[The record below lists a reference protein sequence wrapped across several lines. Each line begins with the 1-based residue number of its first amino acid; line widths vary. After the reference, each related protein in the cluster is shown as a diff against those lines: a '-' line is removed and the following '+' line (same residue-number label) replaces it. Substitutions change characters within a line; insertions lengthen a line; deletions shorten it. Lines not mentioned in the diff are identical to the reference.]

1 MREQIPIKRKEVSKV
16 AKTKYANAYTEVY
29 EILSC
34 LNNEE
39 YLKIPE
45 ELIEVF
51 EENRNLE
58 YEYEINDEQDLS
70 KQPMLKESKA
80 ILLNLFRDYLATPEQ
95 NQKIKQWL
103 QADRVYL
110 ENQKQKQ
117 YNNNVF
123 ENNKKYEKINNEE
136 SKTILP
142 VVIKKQS
149 IFYRIIN
156 KLKSFFKI

>member
-1 MREQIPIKRKEVSKV
+1 V

-70 KQPMLKESKA
+70 KQPMLKETKA
-80 ILLNLFRDYLATPEQ
+80 ILLNVFRDYLATPEQ

-103 QADRVYL
+103 KEDREYL
-110 ENQKQKQ
+110 EKQKQ
-117 YNNNVF
+117 EQYNSNVF
-123 ENNKKYEKINNEE
+123 EKNKKDEKINNEG
-136 SKTILP
+136 SITVLP

-156 KLKSFFKI
+156 KIKSIFKI

>member
-1 MREQIPIKRKEVSKV
+1 M

-70 KQPMLKESKA
+70 KQPMLKETKA
-80 ILLNLFRDYLATPEQ
+80 ILLNVFRDYLATPEQ

-103 QADRVYL
+103 KEDREYL
-110 ENQKQKQ
+110 EKQKQ
-117 YNNNVF
+117 EQYNSNVF
-123 ENNKKYEKINNEE
+123 EKNKKDEKINNEG
-136 SKTILP
+136 SITVLP
-142 VVIKKQS
+142 VVIKKQP

-156 KLKSFFKI
+156 KIKSIFKI

>member
-1 MREQIPIKRKEVSKV
+1 MVNQ
-16 AKTKYANAYTEVY
+16 TKYVNAYTEVY

-45 ELIEVF
+45 ELIEIF

>member
-1 MREQIPIKRKEVSKV
+1 MNQ
-16 AKTKYANAYTEVY
+16 TKYANAYTEVY

-70 KQPMLKESKA
+70 KQSMLKETKA
-80 ILLNLFRDYLATPEQ
+80 ILLNIFRNYLATPEQ
-95 NQKIKQWL
+95 SQKIKKWL
-103 QADRVYL
+103 QEDREYL
-110 ENQKQKQ
+110 EKQKQ
-117 YNNNVF
+117 EKYNSNVF
-123 ENNKKYEKINNEE
+123 ENNKKYEKTNNEE

-142 VVIKKQS
+142 VEIERQS

-156 KLKSFFKI
+156 KLKRIFKM

>member
-1 MREQIPIKRKEVSKV
+1 MVNQ
-16 AKTKYANAYTEVY
+16 TKYANAYTEVY

-103 QADRVYL
+103 QADRSYI
-110 ENQKQKQ
+110 ERQKQEK
-117 YNNNVF
+117 YNSNVF
-123 ENNKKYEKINNEE
+123 KNKTRDEKIDNEE
-136 SKTILP
+136 SNTVLP
-142 VVIKKQS
+142 VEIKKQS
-149 IFYRIIN
+149 IFQKIIN
-156 KLKSFFKI
+156 GLKRIFKIQRQI

>member
-1 MREQIPIKRKEVSKV
+1 MNQ
-16 AKTKYANAYTEVY
+16 TKYANAYTEVY

-58 YEYEINDEQDLS
+58 YEYEIDDEQDLS

-142 VVIKKQS
+142 VAIKKQS

>member
-1 MREQIPIKRKEVSKV
+1 
-16 AKTKYANAYTEVY
+16 
-29 EILSC
+29 
-34 LNNEE
+34 
-39 YLKIPE
+39 
-45 ELIEVF
+45 
-51 EENRNLE
+51 
-58 YEYEINDEQDLS
+58 
-70 KQPMLKESKA
+70 MLKESKA

-95 NQKIKQWL
+95 KQKIKQWL

>member
-1 MREQIPIKRKEVSKV
+1 M
-16 AKTKYANAYTEVY
+16 
-29 EILSC
+29 ILSC

-80 ILLNLFRDYLATPEQ
+80 ILLNLFRDYLATPEP

>member
-1 MREQIPIKRKEVSKV
+1 MNQ
-16 AKTKYANAYTEVY
+16 TKYANAYTEVY

-136 SKTILP
+136 SKIILP

>member
-1 MREQIPIKRKEVSKV
+1 MNQ
-16 AKTKYANAYTEVY
+16 TKYANAYTEVY

-70 KQPMLKESKA
+70 KQPMLKETKA
-80 ILLNLFRDYLATPEQ
+80 ILLNIFRDYLATPEQ
-95 NQKIKQWL
+95 SQKIKKWL
-103 QADRVYL
+103 QEDREYL
-110 ENQKQKQ
+110 EKQKQ
-117 YNNNVF
+117 EKYNSNVF

-142 VVIKKQS
+142 VEIERQS

-156 KLKSFFKI
+156 KLKRIFKM

>member
-1 MREQIPIKRKEVSKV
+1 M

-70 KQPMLKESKA
+70 KQPMLKETKA
-80 ILLNLFRDYLATPEQ
+80 ILLNVFRDYLATPEQ

-103 QADRVYL
+103 KEDREYL
-110 ENQKQKQ
+110 EKQKQ
-117 YNNNVF
+117 EQYNSNVF
-123 ENNKKYEKINNEE
+123 EKNKKDEKINNEG
-136 SKTILP
+136 SITVLP

-156 KLKSFFKI
+156 KIKAFLKYRGIDNE

>member
-1 MREQIPIKRKEVSKV
+1 M

-34 LNNEE
+34 LNNKE

-51 EENRNLE
+51 EENRNLD

-70 KQPMLKESKA
+70 KQPMLKETKA
-80 ILLNLFRDYLATPEQ
+80 ILLNIFRDYLATPEQ
-95 NQKIKQWL
+95 SQKIKKWL
-103 QADRVYL
+103 QEDREYL
-110 ENQKQKQ
+110 EKQKQ
-117 YNNNVF
+117 EQYNSNVF
-123 ENNKKYEKINNEE
+123 EKNKKDEKINNEG
-136 SKTILP
+136 SITVLP

-156 KLKSFFKI
+156 KIKSIFKI

>member
-1 MREQIPIKRKEVSKV
+1 MT
-16 AKTKYANAYTEVY
+16 KTKYADAYTEVY
-29 EILSC
+29 EILCC
-34 LNNEE
+34 LNEEE
-39 YLKIPE
+39 YSKIPE

-70 KQPMLKESKA
+70 KQPMLKETKA
-80 ILLNLFRDYLATPEQ
+80 ILLNIFRDYFATPEQ

-103 QADRVYL
+103 KEDREYL
-110 ENQKQKQ
+110 EKQKQ
-117 YNNNVF
+117 EKYNSNVF

-136 SKTILP
+136 SKEILP
-142 VVIKKQS
+142 IEIKKQS

-156 KLKSFFKI
+156 KLKRIFKI

>member
-1 MREQIPIKRKEVSKV
+1 MNQ
-16 AKTKYANAYTEVY
+16 TKYANAYTEVY

-70 KQPMLKESKA
+70 KQPILKETKA
-80 ILLNLFRDYLATPEQ
+80 ILLNIFRDYLATPEQ
-95 NQKIKQWL
+95 SQKIKKWL
-103 QADRVYL
+103 QEDRVYL
-110 ENQKQKQ
+110 EKQKQ
-117 YNNNVF
+117 EKYNSNVF

-142 VVIKKQS
+142 IEIKKQS

>member
-1 MREQIPIKRKEVSKV
+1 MYQ
-16 AKTKYANAYTEVY
+16 TKYANAYTEVY

-34 LNNEE
+34 LNEEE
-39 YLKIPE
+39 YSKIPE
-45 ELIEVF
+45 EIIEVF

-70 KQPMLKESKA
+70 KQPMLKETKA
-80 ILLNLFRDYLATPEQ
+80 ILLNIFRDYLATPEQ

-123 ENNKKYEKINNEE
+123 ENNKKYEKINDEE

-156 KLKSFFKI
+156 KLKRIFKI

>member
-1 MREQIPIKRKEVSKV
+1 MS
-16 AKTKYANAYTEVY
+16 KTKYANAYTEVY

>member
-1 MREQIPIKRKEVSKV
+1 MNQ
-16 AKTKYANAYTEVY
+16 TKYANAYTEVY

-70 KQPMLKESKA
+70 KQPMLKETKA
-80 ILLNLFRDYLATPEQ
+80 ILLNIFRDYLATPEQ
-95 NQKIKQWL
+95 SQKIKKWL
-103 QADRVYL
+103 QEDREYL
-110 ENQKQKQ
+110 EKLKQEK
-117 YNNNVF
+117 YNSNVF
-123 ENNKKYEKINNEE
+123 ENNKKYEKINNEY

-142 VVIKKQS
+142 IEIKKQS
-149 IFYRIIN
+149 ILYRIIN
-156 KLKSFFKI
+156 KIKSIFKI

>member
-1 MREQIPIKRKEVSKV
+1 MT
-16 AKTKYANAYTEVY
+16 KTKYANAYTEVY

-70 KQPMLKESKA
+70 KQPMLKETKA
-80 ILLNLFRDYLATPEQ
+80 ILLNIFRDYLATPEQ

-103 QADRVYL
+103 QEDREYL
-110 ENQKQKQ
+110 EKQKQ
-117 YNNNVF
+117 EKYSSNAF

-156 KLKSFFKI
+156 KLKRIFKI

>member
-1 MREQIPIKRKEVSKV
+1 M

-70 KQPMLKESKA
+70 KQPMLKETKA
-80 ILLNLFRDYLATPEQ
+80 ILLNVFRDYLATPEQ

-103 QADRVYL
+103 KEDREYL
-110 ENQKQKQ
+110 EKQKQ
-117 YNNNVF
+117 EQYNSNVF
-123 ENNKKYEKINNEE
+123 EKNKKDEKINNEG
-136 SKTILP
+136 
-142 VVIKKQS
+142 
-149 IFYRIIN
+149 
-156 KLKSFFKI
+156 

>member
-1 MREQIPIKRKEVSKV
+1 MY
-16 AKTKYANAYTEVY
+16 KTKYANAYTEVY
-29 EILSC
+29 EILNC
-34 LNNEE
+34 LDKDE
-39 YLKIPE
+39 YNKIPV

-80 ILLNLFRDYLATPEQ
+80 TLLNLFRDYLVTPEQ

>member
-1 MREQIPIKRKEVSKV
+1 M

-58 YEYEINDEQDLS
+58 YKYEINDEQDLS
-70 KQPMLKESKA
+70 KQPMLKETKA
-80 ILLNLFRDYLATPEQ
+80 ILLNIFRDYLATTEQ
-95 NQKIKQWL
+95 NQKINQWL
-103 QADRVYL
+103 QEDREYL
-110 ENQKQKQ
+110 EKQKQ
-117 YNNNVF
+117 GKYNSNVF

-142 VVIKKQS
+142 IEIKKQS
-149 IFYRIIN
+149 IFCRIIN
-156 KLKSFFKI
+156 KLKSIFKI